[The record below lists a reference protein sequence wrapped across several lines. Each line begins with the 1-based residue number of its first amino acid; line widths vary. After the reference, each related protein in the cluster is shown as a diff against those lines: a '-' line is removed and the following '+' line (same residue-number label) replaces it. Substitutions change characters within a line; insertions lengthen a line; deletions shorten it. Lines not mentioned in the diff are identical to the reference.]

1 MAIKK
6 LNYTGDSKI
15 LKRLCETVNSLI
27 DGGGG
32 GGSKHTIINS
42 SGTDMAARAG
52 LQFTG
57 ATVTDDS
64 VNDKTV
70 VAIPTK
76 LSDFIND
83 TNFITSTVSNLTNYY
98 LKSETY
104 TKAEVDSMVSAITA
118 LNILVVQ
125 TLPTQDISTTTI
137 YLVPKQTPETQ
148 DVYDEYIYINNAWE
162 HIGTTQID
170 LSNYYTKAEVNALI
184 PTIDSTLST
193 TSENPVQNRVIT
205 ARLNEV
211 FQSVSNGKT
220 LIASAITGKGVPT
233 DATDT
238 FATMASNI
246 SNIPSGEA
254 PKIMGGIF
262 ELVPLRA
269 FGGVGIGNMATIVQI
284 TE

>member
-6 LNYTGDSKI
+6 INYTGSSKI
-15 LKRLCETVNSLI
+15 LLRLCEAVNALI

-32 GGSKHTIINS
+32 GGSKHTIINA
-42 SGTDMAARAG
+42 SGTPLTDRAG

-64 VNDKTV
+64 ANDKTV
-70 VAIPTK
+70 VAIPTN
-76 LSDFIND
+76 LSDFTND
-83 TNFITSTVSNLTNYY
+83 TNFITNTVSNLTNYY

-104 TKAEVDSMVSAITA
+104 TKSEV
-118 LNILVVQ
+118 N
-125 TLPTQDISTTTI
+125 TI
-137 YLVPKQTPETQ
+137 
-148 DVYDEYIYINNAWE
+148 
-162 HIGTTQID
+162 
-170 LSNYYTKAEVNALI
+170 VNALI

-193 TSENPVQNRVIT
+193 TSENPVQNKVIT

-211 FQSVSNGKT
+211 FTSVSNGKT

-246 SNIPSGEA
+246 SDIPSGGA

-262 ELVPLRA
+262 DIVPMGA
-269 FGGVGIGNMATIVQI
+269 IGGVGIGDMAMIVEIVQ
-284 TE
+284 